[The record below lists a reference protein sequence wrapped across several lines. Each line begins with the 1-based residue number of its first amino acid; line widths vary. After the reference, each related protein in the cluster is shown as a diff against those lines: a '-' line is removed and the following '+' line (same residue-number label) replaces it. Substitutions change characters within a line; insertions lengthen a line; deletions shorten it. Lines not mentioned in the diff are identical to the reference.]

1 MKKGVE
7 SIYYPF
13 LCTLPEDSSFIP
25 ATWSQERVLNMD
37 LQGTQMEKDMK
48 DMYSRW
54 QTDAQ
59 KEVLKLSLCENKY
72 QAVSESDWLWAR
84 ATMQARGF
92 SFRKKS
98 PLSSLDS
105 NSQIEP
111 STDSRSKDE
120 LDDILNIVSFIPF
133 TTLSNH
139 DDDLGGITT
148 MGDGDLYPY
157 SSFTFKTA
165 KKVEPK
171 SQIFNFYGDLSF
183 QQKFLSFGWVDRS
196 PAFSPEG
203 FSITVLDVLIGN
215 GETMQV
221 EMKSNILLGTAS
233 SVNTAIGAIKNSA
246 SKQVSF

>member
-1 MKKGVE
+1 
-7 SIYYPF
+7 
-13 LCTLPEDSSFIP
+13 
-25 ATWSQERVLNMD
+25 MD

-98 PLSSLDS
+98 DTKKSPLSSIDS
-105 NSQIEP
+105 KSQIEP
-111 STDSRSKDE
+111 SAEQKDIRSKDE
-120 LDDILNIVSFIPF
+120 SDDLLNIVSFIPF

-233 SVNTAIGAIKNSA
+233 SVSTVVGAIKNNA
-246 SKQVSF
+246 DKKVSF